1 MGPGIT
7 GPFCFSMT
15 TLDIQRFFEWLGYDW
30 TVFLLTGLTAVGL
43 AMAWI
48 GALIALLTALGRR
61 QWWWAAA
68 LLLAGP
74 LAAIPYGLRYR
85 AEAAY
90 PLRLCVAGLLL
101 MLPLGLFVLYAVT
114 LR

>member
-1 MGPGIT
+1 
-7 GPFCFSMT
+7 MT
-15 TLDIQRFFEWLGYDW
+15 TLDIRRFFEWLGYDW

-48 GALIALLTALGRR
+48 GVLIALLTALGRR

-85 AEAAY
+85 AEAGY

-101 MLPLGLFVLYAVT
+101 VLPLGLFVLYAMT

>member
-1 MGPGIT
+1 M
-7 GPFCFSMT
+7 
-15 TLDIQRFFEWLGYDW
+15 DIRQFFAWLGYDW
-30 TVFLLTGLTAVGL
+30 TVIVLTGLTAVGM

-48 GALIALLTALGRR
+48 GVLIALLTALGRR
-61 QWWWAAA
+61 QWWWAVA

-74 LAAIPYGLRYR
+74 LAAIPYGLRFR
-85 AEAAY
+85 AEAVY

-101 MLPLGLFVLYAVT
+101 VLPLGLFVLYAAT

>member
-1 MGPGIT
+1 M
-7 GPFCFSMT
+7 
-15 TLDIQRFFEWLGYDW
+15 DIRHFLEWLGYDW
-30 TVFLLTGLTAVGL
+30 TVFLLTGLTAGGL

-48 GALIALLTALGRR
+48 GVLSALLAALGRR

-85 AEAAY
+85 AEAAS
-90 PLRLCVAGLLL
+90 PLRLCVAGLLRL
-101 MLPLGLFVLYAVT
+101 LPVGLFVLYAVP

>member
-1 MGPGIT
+1 MPGPLLFFLGE
-7 GPFCFSMT
+7 M
-15 TLDIQRFFEWLGYDW
+15 DIQQFFAWLGYDW
-30 TVFLLTGLTAVGL
+30 FVILLTGLTAVGL

-48 GALIALLTALGRR
+48 GVLIALLTALGRR

-68 LLLAGP
+68 LILAGP
-74 LAAIPYGLRYR
+74 LAAIPYGLRNR

-101 MLPLGLFVLYAVT
+101 VLPLGLFVLYAVT

>member
-1 MGPGIT
+1 MD
-7 GPFCFSMT
+7 FR
-15 TLDIQRFFEWLGYDW
+15 RFFEWLGYDW

-48 GALIALLTALGRR
+48 GVLIALLTALGRR

-85 AEAAY
+85 AEAGY

-101 MLPLGLFVLYAVT
+101 VLPLGLFVLYAMT